1 MNCLYCDKIFTRKDS
16 LKKHIVNKRCS
27 LINVDKLWDCHE
39 ALYGRL
45 NVTSNTV
52 VNNGTINNIQ
62 NIQII
67 NINPSTKLNV
77 EHLKTDHMKKLIES
91 YSGAKSNLLLSGY
104 IKNIIHN
111 KDHPENHC
119 VKYVS
124 KRPPTFSSVIE
135 EDGENKMLIKNLKD
149 SCELLSDPI
158 LTTLRKK
165 LRDCNKTLKNDEE
178 FQDNYED
185 VIQDIYRELNKD
197 AVKKALST
205 VLQNDILND
214 IDMACNKG
222 PTTSVK

>member
-1 MNCLYCDKIFTRKDS
+1 MECLYCDKTFS
-16 LKKHIVNKRCS
+16 KKANFKRHIINKTCS
-27 LINVDKLWDCHE
+27 LINLQNPEKLLLFHE
-39 ALYGRL
+39 KLSGKSP
-45 NVTSNTV
+45 SNTTIV
-52 VNNGTINNIQ
+52 TGNTINNTNIQ

-67 NINPSTKLNV
+67 NINPTTKLNI

-119 VKYVS
+119 VKYV
-124 KRPPTFSSVIE
+124 KRNPATFSSVIE
-135 EDGENKMLIKNLKD
+135 ENGENKMLIKNLKD

-158 LTTLRKK
+158 LATLRKK
-165 LRDCNKTLKNDEE
+165 LRECNKTLKNDEE

-185 VIQDIYRELNKD
+185 VVQDIYRELNKD

-214 IDMACNKG
+214 IEMKFEG
-222 PTTSVK
+222 E